1 MSLDVILDLI
11 VIVCLAVTVGFAVI
25 LNKRLSRLYESRAEL
40 QNFITQFAS
49 SIQKADQHIRDLKMM
64 GETVFHTATEQM
76 GKATALKDDLLF
88 LIERGEDLAVRL
100 EDNIR
105 AAREANKEFTSPQRV
120 VTIPETI
127 APPQNDDGQ
136 PELLK
141 NIQNLR

>member
-11 VIVCLAVTVGFAVI
+11 VIVCLAITVGFAVI

-40 QNFITQFAS
+40 QAFITQFAS
-49 SIQKADQHIRDLKMM
+49 SIQKADHHIRELKMM

-105 AAREANKEFTSPQRV
+105 AARETNREFTTPQRAMN
-120 VTIPETI
+120 IPDTLT
-127 APPQNDDGQ
+127 PPQNDDDQ
-136 PELLK
+136 PQLLK